1 MSNQFINRKAAAR
14 PLGRRALKR
23 QIMPSARQKARIVA
37 QLKDDAGRQIRK
49 SLEQRLTEEPPS
61 EPAQE

>member
-37 QLKDDAGRQIRK
+37 RLKNDANRQIHK
-49 SLEQRLTEEPPS
+49 SLEQRLAEEPSP
-61 EPAQE
+61 ELAQE